1 MTEDMLWAAS
11 GGQVFIICVETHA
24 VENQLEAHQ
33 DEGMV
38 VSHMA
43 VAGVGIWVAF
53 TSGSTLRLFHTETLQ
68 HLQDINIATPVHH
81 LLPGHQRLSVT
92 SLLVC
97 YGLLM
102 VGTSLGVVVALPV
115 PRLQGIPKVTGR
127 GMVSYHAHNGPVK
140 FLVVATTDP
149 KTDRDKPR
157 DSPPPGTEP
166 PDGEQKDEVPSDG
179 ARPCLGQHSPDALW
193 LGGSLGSVTHGSELS
208 SSTGSLG
215 PRSEDGTM
223 CDLLRHPGMAPGGGR
238 RARRARVSS
247 VLVATGGQG
256 HRRLGRKARPQ
267 RPEELASSI
276 MVWQIPLLSV

>member
-1 MTEDMLWAAS
+1 
-11 GGQVFIICVETHA
+11 
-24 VENQLEAHQ
+24 
-33 DEGMV
+33 
-38 VSHMA
+38 
-43 VAGVGIWVAF
+43 
-53 TSGSTLRLFHTETLQ
+53 
-68 HLQDINIATPVHH
+68 
-81 LLPGHQRLSVT
+81 
-92 SLLVC
+92 
-97 YGLLM
+97 
-102 VGTSLGVVVALPV
+102 
-115 PRLQGIPKVTGR
+115 
-127 GMVSYHAHNGPVK
+127 MVSYHAHNGPVK
-140 FLVVATTDP
+140 FLVVATTVP

-157 DSPPPGTEP
+157 DSLPPGTEP

-223 CDLLRHPGMAPGGGR
+223 CDLLRHPGMASGGGR